1 MRKDIKNSVSVVTS
15 LAPAVHAATLN
26 GADVDLA
33 NYDAA
38 CFVFDIGVVTANDLV
53 LTLEHADDDGTGQP
67 DSYGAIPAAD
77 LDGTIPTA
85 TTATDEAVTLV
96 GYHGIKRWVRAVV
109 TDGGTGSGSLA
120 VSVLRGRGRVH
131 P

>member
-1 MRKDIKNSVSVVTS
+1 MRNDIKNHLSVVST
-15 LAPAVHAATLN
+15 LAPAVHDATLN
-26 GADVDLA
+26 GDDVDLA
-33 NYDAA
+33 GYDAA
-38 CFVFDIGVVTANDLV
+38 AFVFDIGVVSANGLV

-67 DSYGAIPAAD
+67 DSYAAISADD

-85 TTATDEAVTLV
+85 TTTTDEAVTVV

-109 TDGGTGSGSLA
+109 TDGGTGSGGLA
-120 VSVLRGRGRVH
+120 VSVVRAKGRVK